1 MSEMDIA
8 GYLERANRLYPD
20 RLAVVCGEQR
30 LTYREVYDYAI
41 RVAGGL
47 LELGLRRGDHV
58 VDARWNGVEA
68 VVYDWA
74 LALAGLVKVPLTPR
88 LSAAE
93 IAHLVRNADARAFLT
108 EADQVE
114 AIEAV
119 RDGAPGVDFIVADSL
134 PGILSSRHVVGSPL
148 RDRIPNDP
156 ADLYALRYTGGT
168 TGLPKAATQTHR
180 AFVATA
186 VNILLD
192 YMDLREDDVL
202 FPTQPYTHGGGI
214 YTLPTAMRGCAQ
226 VFQRRFDVDGVLDIV
241 ERERVTVI
249 KIVPTILYRL
259 IQAQRDRPRDIS
271 TLRLVG
277 YGAAPMP
284 EQLLREGME
293 VFGCGFTQ
301 TYGSASAPATISTLN
316 AQVHEQERRTPSKR
330 LRSVGRPYCMT
341 DVQIVDEDG
350 RCLADG
356 EVGEV
361 TVGGPFVTEGFWN
374 DPAES
379 AKAVR
384 NGRVFTGDLGYL
396 EQGFLYL
403 VGRMNDLINSG
414 GFNVYPAEVEQVLI
428 SAPGVADAAVTAVPD
443 PEWGERVVCAVVR
456 QSGREASPGEIL
468 RYVRERLAGYKCP
481 KYLHFVDRL
490 PQTPNAKVDR
500 KAVRALIQ
508 AALAEQPVGTG

>member
-1 MSEMDIA
+1 MSEMDIG
-8 GYLERANRLYPD
+8 GYLERANRLFGD
-20 RLAVVCGEQR
+20 NTAVVCGDQR
-30 LTYREVYDYAI
+30 LTYREVYDYAVRI
-41 RVAGGL
+41 AGGL

-68 VVYDWA
+68 VVYDWGM
-74 LALAGLVKVPLTPR
+74 ALAGLVKVPLTPR

-93 IAHLVRNADARAFLT
+93 IAHLVENANARAFLT
-108 EADQVE
+108 EAE
-114 AIEAV
+114 HAGAIEAV
-119 RDGAPGVDFIVADSL
+119 RDRVKGVDFIVADGT
-134 PGILSSRHVVGSPL
+134 PGMLSTLHVMGSPL
-148 RDRIPNDP
+148 RDRVPNDP
-156 ADLYALRYTGGT
+156 SDLYALRYTGGT
-168 TGLPKAATQTHR
+168 TGMPKAATQTHR

-192 YMDLREDDVL
+192 YLDLREDDIL

-214 YTLPTAMRGCAQ
+214 YTLPAAMRGCAQ
-226 VFQRRFDVDGVLDIV
+226 VFQRRFDVDGVLDII
-241 ERERVTVI
+241 ERERVTVV

-259 IQAQRDRPRDIS
+259 IQAQRERPRDVS
-271 TLRLVG
+271 SLRLMG

-284 EQLLREGME
+284 EQLLRKGMD

-316 AQVHEQERRTPSKR
+316 ERVHEQERGSPSKR

-341 DVQIVDEDG
+341 DVQIVDEEG
-350 RCLADG
+350 RSVADG

-361 TVGGPFVTEGFWN
+361 TVGGPFVTAGFWN

-384 NGRVFTGDLGYL
+384 DGRVFTGDLGYL
-396 EQGFLYL
+396 EHGFLYL

-443 PEWGERVVCAVVR
+443 QEWGEKVVTAVVR
-456 QSGREASPGEIL
+456 QPGTDASAEDIL
-468 RYVRERLAGYKCP
+468 RYVRGQLAGYKCP
-481 KYLHFVDRL
+481 KYLCFLDQL

-500 KAVRALIQ
+500 KAVRSLIE